1 MNTRV
6 LEHFQGHVFHI
17 KRSWMALNLIKK
29 PVVVFQ
35 NIRLCLKHF
44 RLRSVMH
51 ELLHVAGVFALQA
64 NSYSS
69 SLANDMEFPRK
80 VWLPKQ

>member
-17 KRSWMALNLIKK
+17 KRSCVALSLIKK
-29 PVVVFQ
+29 PVMVFQ

-44 RLRSVMH
+44 RLLSLMH
-51 ELLHVAGVFALQA
+51 ELLHIADMFALCLKKT
-64 NSYSS
+64 NSCSL
-69 SLANDMEFPRK
+69 SLAKNMEFP
-80 VWLPKQ
+80 